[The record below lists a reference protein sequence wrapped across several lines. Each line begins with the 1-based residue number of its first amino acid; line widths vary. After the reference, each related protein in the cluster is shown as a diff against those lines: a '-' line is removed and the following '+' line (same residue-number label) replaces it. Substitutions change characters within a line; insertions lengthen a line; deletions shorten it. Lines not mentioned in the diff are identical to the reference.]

1 MTARSSVL
9 ALGALGLLCAAP
21 ASATLR
27 VYRAVGTVL
36 GANGDVSLLPL
47 AAEPGDD
54 FTIEFSY
61 DDAAADL
68 VPAIPEI
75 GGYPVLTYAVTVAGT
90 TVDYA
95 TALEG
100 EAFVNIQLS
109 GTFDLW
115 GVSAC
120 PVTCASEDYD
130 EARLNF
136 YFDAD
141 TFASDALV
149 PPPGPIGAENVQFGL
164 FSSRQDPASEAS
176 VDATLESLTLVP
188 EPGAALS
195 LAAGALVLGAA
206 RSAGRRAR
214 ALR

>member
-1 MTARSSVL
+1 MNARSAVL

-21 ASATLR
+21 ASAALR
-27 VYRAVGTVL
+27 VYRALGTVS
-36 GANGDVSLLPL
+36 GVNGDVSLLPL

-61 DDAAADL
+61 DDAATDL

-95 TALEG
+95 TELEG
-100 EAFVNIQLS
+100 EAFIHIQLG
-109 GTFDLW
+109 GTEDLW
-115 GVSAC
+115 GASAC
-120 PVTCASEDYD
+120 LVTCASEDYD

-141 TFASDALV
+141 TFTTDALV
-149 PPPGPIGAENVQFGL
+149 PPPGPTGADIQFGL

-195 LAAGALVLGAA
+195 LGAGAFVLAAA